1 MASRKSAAKKA
12 PAKKKAAAK
21 KAPAKKKAVAKKAP
35 AKKKAVA
42 KKAPAKKKA
51 AAKKAPAKKKA
62 VAKKAPAK
70 KKTVAKKAPA
80 KKKAVAKKAPAKKK
94 AVAEKVPAKK
104 KAAAEKAP
112 AKKKAV
118 AKKKSPAK
126 LARAVGELQKFDDFK
141 PYKPGRGESYMNDEQ
156 IEHFRG
162 ILLNWRGEL
171 VDEVTRTVSHM
182 KDEAANF
189 PDPADRATQEEEF
202 SLELRTRDRE
212 RKLIKKIDSTLDRLQ
227 NDDYGYCDACG
238 IEIGI
243 QRLEARPTATMCIDC
258 KTLADI
264 KERQELG

>member
-1 MASRKSAAKKA
+1 MASRKPASAKAKKT
-12 PAKKKAAAK
+12 PAK

-35 AKKKAVA
+35 AKKAPAKKKAVA
-42 KKAPAKKKA
+42 KKAPT
-51 AAKKAPAKKKA
+51 KKAPAKKKA

-70 KKTVAKKAPA
+70 KAPA
-80 KKKAVAKKAPAKKK
+80 KKKAVAKKAPVK
-94 AVAEKVPAKK
+94 
-104 KAAAEKAP
+104 KAP
-112 AKKKAV
+112 AKK
-118 AKKKSPAK
+118 SQPK

-156 IEHFRG
+156 LEHFRG

-171 VDEVTRTVSHM
+171 VDEVTRTVTHM

-243 QRLEARPTATMCIDC
+243 QRLEARPTATLCIDC
-258 KTLADI
+258 KTLAEI

>member
-51 AAKKAPAKKKA
+51 
-62 VAKKAPAK
+62 
-70 KKTVAKKAPA
+70 VAKKAPA

-94 AVAEKVPAKK
+94 AVAK
-104 KAAAEKAP
+104 KAP

-118 AKKKSPAK
+118 AKKAPAKKKAVAKKAPAKKKSPAK

-156 IEHFRG
+156 IEHFRE

-258 KTLADI
+258 KTLAEI

>member
-1 MASRKSAAKKA
+1 MASRKNASTKAKKAPAKKKVAAKKA
-12 PAKKKAAAK
+12 PAKKKVAAK
-21 KAPAKKKAVAKKAP
+21 KVAARPSASAKAKP
-35 AKKKAVA
+35 
-42 KKAPAKKKA
+42 
-51 AAKKAPAKKKA
+51 
-62 VAKKAPAK
+62 
-70 KKTVAKKAPA
+70 
-80 KKKAVAKKAPAKKK
+80 
-94 AVAEKVPAKK
+94 
-104 KAAAEKAP
+104 
-112 AKKKAV
+112 
-118 AKKKSPAK
+118 K

-141 PYKPGRGESYMNDEQ
+141 PYKPGRGESYMNEEQ
-156 IEHFRG
+156 LEHFRG

-243 QRLEARPTATMCIDC
+243 QRLEARPTATLCIDC
-258 KTLADI
+258 KTMAEI